1 MKIINKNT
9 GNTLIICRRENTINF
24 LGIPTKM
31 KECGYTV
38 IGDDD
43 SIFKEHIVNCI
54 DSEIIVKYINRFIN
68 CESKEEIRYI
78 KLLATKGL
86 MENQEVIVDGKSAK
100 ILHWNDSNKY
110 MPMYVIKTSKGHWSK
125 QKRILYGNCI
135 VTGYKDFNHKL

>member
-24 LGIPTKM
+24 LGVPTKM

-43 SIFKEHIVNCI
+43 SIFNEHIVNCL
-54 DSEIIVKYINRFIN
+54 DSEIIVKYIN
-68 CESKEEIRYI
+68 RYI

-125 QKRILYGNCI
+125 QKRMLYGNCI